1 MNIPKKIK
9 ILGREFKIIL
19 SKKITERKTKRGKD
33 ISLNGYVCLD
43 SSTIWIDC
51 RTSKDQRM
59 STLLHE
65 IIEALVLL
73 LDMKICHDD
82 IERLEVG
89 LYQVLTE
96 NGMLK

>member
-43 SSTIWIDC
+43 SSTI
-51 RTSKDQRM
+51 
-59 STLLHE
+59 
-65 IIEALVLL
+65 
-73 LDMKICHDD
+73 
-82 IERLEVG
+82 
-89 LYQVLTE
+89 
-96 NGMLK
+96 